1 MNFKDLLI
9 KKSYINQGTDNFVD
23 CLLNPALKLAK
34 TYRRSVGFFSSSV
47 FKLIINALPSFI
59 RNGGRVNLIV
69 SPSLSEDDIAAIQL
83 GYERKE
89 DLINRRFFEDFNS
102 EIKCFDDASLEVLSE
117 LVARDI
123 LDIKVA
129 SVKNDVG
136 IYHDKLG
143 ILIDKDDNKIV
154 FYLYNL
160 GIKSSQ
166 FTATESMD
174 RRMELVDMFNN
185 NEVASLVAIRCLDEG
200 INIPSIKSALILS
213 SNDDYREFVQRR
225 GRILRKYGDKKS
237 ADIYDVIVLPSG
249 LTPKMAVIE
258 LRRYYEYARL
268 ALNHDGLLAQLDA
281 LLNEYNLTLDDVMFY
296 TEINTEV
303 DLDD

>member
-154 FYLYNL
+154 FYGSPNSSVNAYQNNYEKVRVVRSWVAGEGDSVDDEVTEFDKLWDNQNEFLDVYN
-160 GIKSSQ
+160 
-166 FTATESMD
+166 FMD
-174 RRMELVDMFNN
+174 
-185 NEVASLVAIRCLDEG
+185 
-200 INIPSIKSALILS
+200 SIKKSIL
-213 SNDDYREFVQRR
+213 N
-225 GRILRKYGDKKS
+225 
-237 ADIYDVIVLPSG
+237 
-249 LTPKMAVIE
+249 VIE
-258 LRRYYEYARL
+258 ERKFIKKNSEPIKLFDYQENAIQKWVENGYNGFYIMATGTGKTWTAILCKKTHRRFSESCCYSCA
-268 ALNHDGLLAQLDA
+268 
-281 LLNEYNLTLDDVMFY
+281 V
-296 TEINTEV
+296 
-303 DLDD
+303 